1 MEQDNLD
8 NGIVVYCTKGNV
20 MFNSSGELVQNVKK
34 VRRNKTSRITSHHA
48 FLNMLEYTDSE
59 FWIKILTRCSKN
71 NFPRNFS
78 YSNHLLTFKFKSR
91 RQHSSVH
98 IDEKN
103 LKQTF
108 LNLQEFFRERGIL
121 PYEEKVEI
129 TCQQKENVIYKW
141 KDLGKNQNNLVY
153 EYADKLKQLYNL
165 TEKEKNNLISAIKI
179 GISGDIF
186 NENTIILENNK
197 IKNIEFL
204 LWDENKRIFSIDKK
218 FYNSK
223 NYKKFKQQS
232 VSKTYSS
239 FKLNSSSED
248 KDLNQVEF
256 SKFDVEKNWKKF
268 LTSYYKI

>member
-20 MFNSSGELVQNVKK
+20 MFNSSGELVENVVK
-34 VRRNKTSRITSHHA
+34 VRRNKTSRNTYYQV
-48 FLNMLEYTDSE
+48 FLDMVEFTNSE
-59 FWIKILTRCSKN
+59 FWTKILTRCSKN

-91 RQHSSVH
+91 RQHSNVY
-98 IDEKN
+98 IDENN
-103 LKQTF
+103 LEQTF
-108 LNLQEFFRERGIL
+108 RNLREFFKERGIL

-129 TCQQKENVIYKW
+129 ISQQKEDIIYKW

-153 EYADKLKQLYNL
+153 EYIDHMKKKYNL
-165 TEKEKNNLISAIKI
+165 NDKEKNNLISAIKI

-186 NENTIILENNK
+186 NENTIILEKNK
-197 IKNIEFL
+197 IKHIEL
-204 LWDENKRIFSIDKK
+204 LVWNQETRIFSIDKN

-223 NYKKFKQQS
+223 TYKKIKQTA
-232 VSKTYSS
+232 VSKTYST

-248 KDLNQVEF
+248 KDLILTEF
-256 SKFDVEKNWKKF
+256 SKYDVEKNWKKF
-268 LTSYYKI
+268 LTDYYKI

>member
-20 MFNSSGELVQNVKK
+20 MFNSSGELVENIKK
-34 VRRNKTSRITSHHA
+34 VRRNKTSRNTYHQV
-48 FLNMLEYTDSE
+48 FLDMIEFTDSE

-91 RQHSSVH
+91 RQHSNVH
-98 IDEKN
+98 IDEPN
-103 LKQTF
+103 LEETF
-108 LNLQEFFRERGIL
+108 EKLKEFFKERGIL

-129 TCQQKENVIYKW
+129 VSQQKEDIVYKW
-141 KDLGKNQNNLVY
+141 KELGKNQNNLIY
-153 EYADKLKQLYNL
+153 EYAENTKEKYNL
-165 TEKEKNNLISAIKI
+165 NDKEKNNLISAIRI

-197 IKNIEFL
+197 IKSIEFL
-204 LWDENKRIFSIDKK
+204 IWNQEKRIFSIDKK

-223 NYKKFKQQS
+223 KYKKIKQQCF
-232 VSKTYSS
+232 SKTYSS

-248 KDLNQVEF
+248 KDLTQTEF
-256 SKFDVEKNWKKF
+256 SKYDVEKNWKKF